1 MAAQLCGEREI
12 LTYDN
17 AAYQPLTPSNCLSLP
32 FLVVP
37 DYAQLMASPA
47 AIIPGAEQLHSKHS
61 KLGWEIIQ
69 SLVLDGISSSHTRRA
84 YSQALEEF
92 FIWFQD
98 EPGRQ
103 FHKATVQ
110 KYRVELQNKGL
121 APSSINLRLSSI
133 RRLALEAAD
142 HGLLS
147 PEVAA
152 AIARAKGVK
161 HSGTR
166 IGHWLDHEQSRRLLA
181 LPDLTTLK
189 GIRDAALLA
198 LLLGAGLRR
207 AELANLKFAHLQQ
220 REGRWLIADLLGKH
234 GRVRT
239 VPIPQWAYDDIA
251 RWQQAAHLTAGP
263 IFCSLSRHGYVNR
276 DGISPQA
283 IFTIV
288 KGYAALLG
296 TEIAPHDLRRTFARL
311 AHEGDAHLEQI
322 QLSLGHSSVVT
333 TELYLGLK
341 QDLQN
346 APCDH
351 LGLDVQQRSGSI
363 VDRGV

>member
-1 MAAQLCGEREI
+1 
-12 LTYDN
+12 
-17 AAYQPLTPSNCLSLP
+17 
-32 FLVVP
+32 
-37 DYAQLMASPA
+37 MASPA
-47 AIIPGAEQLHSKHS
+47 IIRFAEQHHSKP
-61 KLGWEIIQ
+61 GWEIIQ
-69 SLVLDGISSSHTRRA
+69 SLVLDGIPSPHTRRA

-92 FIWFQD
+92 LIWFQD
-98 EPGRQ
+98 EPGRT

-121 APSSINLRLSSI
+121 APSSVNVRLSAI

-152 AIARAKGVK
+152 AVTRAKGVK
-161 HSGTR
+161 RSGTR
-166 IGHWLDHEQSRRLLA
+166 LGHWLDREQSQHLLA
-181 LPDLTTLK
+181 LPDLSTLK

-198 LLLGAGLRR
+198 LLVGGGLRR
-207 AELANLKFAHLQQ
+207 AEMANLNFTHLQQ

-239 VPIPQWAYDDIA
+239 VPIPQWAYDAIA

-263 IFCSLSRHGYVNR
+263 VFRSLSRHGYVHPDR
-276 DGISPQA
+276 ISPQA

-288 KGYAALLG
+288 KDYAARLG
-296 TEIAPHDLRRTFARL
+296 LEIAPHDLRRTFARL

-322 QLSLGHSSVVT
+322 QLSLGHGSVVT
-333 TELYLGLK
+333 TELYLGLQ
-341 QDLQN
+341 QDLRD

-351 LGLDVQQRSGSI
+351 LGLGDPVPKHRGRSPER
-363 VDRGV
+363 VRKMDR